1 MRGYPIKEW
10 KTEGGFISTYLL
22 AHVLGWDFSRYLFMV
37 SKMIKT
43 LAVGIDGKY
52 SAAALAISKHR
63 RIIGGWLFMDEQTI
77 NHILIRHGYPPVKD
91 IFSCLD
97 DDVSPLDLI
106 SDCCLEDR
114 AFLHVFHRNSVMFS
128 DISIEILPRC
138 QKFDRLLN
146 NLSRNRL
153 KCQISVK
160 RFCRVAIKHR
170 RIEIHTRR
178 VDLSRIQLVM
188 PVRTVAGVKG
198 LF

>member
-22 AHVLGWDFSRYLFMV
+22 AHVFGWDFSRYLFMV

-63 RIIGGWLFMDEQTI
+63 RLIGGWLFMDEQTI

-106 SDCCLEDR
+106 SDCYLEDR
-114 AFLHVFHRNSVMFS
+114 MFLSDYPRSSEIFY
-128 DISIEILPRC
+128 DISFEILPRC
-138 QKFDRLLN
+138 QKVDRLFN
-146 NLSRNRL
+146 NLSRNRK
-153 KCQISVK
+153 KCQSFDK
-160 RFCRVAIKHR
+160 KYARVNIRPR
-170 RIEIHTRR
+170 RIEIHTKREG
-178 VDLSRIQLVM
+178 LSRSFHEPSKRSSECL
-188 PVRTVAGVKG
+188 KG
-198 LF
+198 L

>member
-1 MRGYPIKEW
+1 MRGYPIKDW

-22 AHVLGWDFSRYLFMV
+22 AHGLGWDFSRYLFMV

-97 DDVSPLDLI
+97 DDVSPLDMI

-146 NLSRNRL
+146 KISENRKKCRSFDKKCARVNIRRSRLKIHSKLVGLSRSFNEPSKRSSECL
-153 KCQISVK
+153 KGI
-160 RFCRVAIKHR
+160 
-170 RIEIHTRR
+170 
-178 VDLSRIQLVM
+178 
-188 PVRTVAGVKG
+188 
-198 LF
+198 